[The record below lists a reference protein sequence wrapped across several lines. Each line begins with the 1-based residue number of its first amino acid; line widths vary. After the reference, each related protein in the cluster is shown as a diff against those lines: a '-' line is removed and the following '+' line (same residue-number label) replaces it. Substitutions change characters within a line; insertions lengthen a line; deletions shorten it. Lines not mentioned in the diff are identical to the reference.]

1 MNFNTLT
8 INNITKI
15 CEDKVIIDDND
26 NISIYQWFPFQL
38 EYAMLNNKLPI
49 IDKFL
54 NRTLTPSQMCSILK
68 DKFPN
73 GVTVTGTNK
82 ELERY
87 GFLKKMTI
95 DDYTVNNIGGQML
108 FIPEL
113 NHNKSAVI
121 EPEDIIN
128 YFKLE

>member
-15 CEDKVIIDDND
+15 CEDKIIVDDKN

-38 EYAMLNNKLPI
+38 EYAMLNNKLST
-49 IDKFL
+49 IDTFL
-54 NRTLTPSQMCSILK
+54 KRDLTPSQICSILK
-68 DKFPN
+68 EKFPN

-95 DDYTVNNIGGQML
+95 DDYTINNIGGNMQ
-108 FIPEL
+108 FIPEM
-113 NHNKSAVI
+113 NHNKKTIDTPDV
-121 EPEDIIN
+121 IN